1 MTIIVS
7 QEVSRRRKEK
17 AELEQIQ
24 KYEMGLKQTNQ
35 SQNLSDKSSSAFN
48 DKHIYSAMHEVNKS
62 DETIDENLSK
72 ISGTFFWNRNIPIK
86 TKPSRGMALEQ
97 TIKELTIK
105 SDLNDKND
113 FQNTIDAEKLIA
125 KYGSPRDLKVMMNI
139 KNKHNEVGQL
149 GVRDKKIRDG
159 LYQKYLNKLKV
170 GDLTDIKKKVS
181 DNDIQEDMSWDTI
194 CNQLGKPRLN
204 ESRNRSF
211 FGQLREAL
219 TTSNKTRILSLQRS
233 SQYD

>member
-17 AELEQIQ
+17 EELKQIQ
-24 KYEMGLKQTNQ
+24 KYEMGLHQVNQ
-35 SQNLSDKSSSAFN
+35 SQNYSDKSSSAFN
-48 DKHIYSAMHEVNKS
+48 DKHIFLAMKEVNKS
-62 DETIDENLSK
+62 DVTIDENLSR
-72 ISGTFFWNRNIPIK
+72 INGTFLWNRGK
-86 TKPSRGMALEQ
+86 LGKPKRNKLNLES

-105 SDLNDKND
+105 SDLNDENDYKN
-113 FQNTIDAEKLIA
+113 TLSVEELITQ
-125 KYGSPRDLKVMMNI
+125 YGSPRDLKVMMNI

-159 LYQKYLNKLKV
+159 LYQKYLKDLENKDVMDTKKDV
-170 GDLTDIKKKVS
+170 TDIS
-181 DNDIQEDMSWDTI
+181 ISEETSWDKI

-204 ESRNRSF
+204 ENRSRNF

-219 TTSNKTRILSLQRS
+219 TTSNKTRIHSLQRS